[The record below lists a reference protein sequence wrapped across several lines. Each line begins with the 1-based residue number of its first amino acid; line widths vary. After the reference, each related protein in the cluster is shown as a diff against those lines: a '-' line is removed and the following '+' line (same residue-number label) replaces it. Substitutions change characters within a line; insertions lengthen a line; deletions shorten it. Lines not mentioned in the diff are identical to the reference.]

1 MFGTKTV
8 ECRDFKR
15 SLRLCLSIPF
25 IYRYTWAW
33 IRLSGLRTNSQPI
46 YNSYISW
53 HYLHVQVAKGTR
65 AYLLYNVCTPAPYDK
80 LWLIRYENIWA
91 RCVVEMITIAECC
104 VSGISALKSGATND
118 HQVSHGQEWREMIM
132 MMSCD
137 DDNHDHVIWCDGWW
151 STWWWCHMI
160 MMIII
165 MMMMMIMVTW
175 AQWRVELNQSF
186 WRLAQLV
193 CSGKWG
199 FSVLIWPISIS
210 REENNY
216 TIPMKTRF
224 ASKVLSEEIFGDC
237 TGEEHWALRQCWQL
251 CLFLYSMCFHLYSSL
266 YFHLY
271 FYMHFHF
278 HLYS

>member
-1 MFGTKTV
+1 MARSRLQRNLYLCFYLCLYYWYWCGQGFNVFVLTRSRLRLISYLYVWHTMTV

-104 VSGISALKSGATND
+104 VSGINALKSGATND
-118 HQVSHGQEWREMIM
+118 HRVLPGQEWREMIM
-132 MMSCD
+132 MM
-137 DDNHDHVIWCDGWW
+137 
-151 STWWWCHMI
+151 
-160 MMIII
+160 
-165 MMMMMIMVTW
+165 
-175 AQWRVELNQSF
+175 
-186 WRLAQLV
+186 
-193 CSGKWG
+193 
-199 FSVLIWPISIS
+199 
-210 REENNY
+210 
-216 TIPMKTRF
+216 
-224 ASKVLSEEIFGDC
+224 
-237 TGEEHWALRQCWQL
+237 
-251 CLFLYSMCFHLYSSL
+251 
-266 YFHLY
+266 
-271 FYMHFHF
+271 
-278 HLYS
+278 